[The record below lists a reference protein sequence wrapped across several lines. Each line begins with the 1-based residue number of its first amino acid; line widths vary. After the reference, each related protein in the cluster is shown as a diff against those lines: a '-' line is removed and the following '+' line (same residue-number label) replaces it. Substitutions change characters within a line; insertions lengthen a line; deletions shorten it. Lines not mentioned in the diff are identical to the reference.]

1 MSDSAAGIP
10 AQVAPSNESLQYEL
24 TGDVLMMDADV
35 AGDATVSNMLQPEQ
49 QQEPEQQQPELQ
61 QPEQKQPELQQPE
74 QQQPEQQ
81 QPEQKQPEQQ
91 QPEQQQLQQ
100 LHLQNAPQEQLAHNQ
115 DQSQQQ
121 QNEYNPIDKIKQI
134 QIMPELTKLL
144 LEVNNGTKQAKDFDK
159 LIGGLRLKIS
169 KLRQHVLE
177 IEGIEDSPESMKAQ
191 IEKLKQDNQRK
202 QVALQEF
209 KEKVDTIS

>member
-1 MSDSAAGIP
+1 MSDSAASIP

-81 QPEQKQPEQQ
+81 Q
-91 QPEQQQLQQ
+91 LQQ

-121 QNEYNPIDKIKQI
+121 QTEYNPIDKIKQI